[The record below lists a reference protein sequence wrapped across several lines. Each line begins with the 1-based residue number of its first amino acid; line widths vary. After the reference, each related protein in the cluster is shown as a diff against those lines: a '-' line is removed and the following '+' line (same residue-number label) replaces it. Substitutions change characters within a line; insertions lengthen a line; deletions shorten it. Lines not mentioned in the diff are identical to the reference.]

1 VRTLNHSFRLSR
13 GPTPFIAVVFAILLV
28 LIPIFLGARG
38 YLILISLVG
47 LVIVVGG
54 VIAVAFMSFA
64 ANEVRSALGAII
76 RMSKQ
81 TPKKADDL
89 TQDVASIVKWSSQ
102 IRNNGMRQFE
112 AAIGAASIDDPVI
125 KYGLNMV
132 LGEYR
137 PDEIR
142 SMINTAADASY
153 EREIRPAEILEAM
166 TSHAPAFGM
175 VGTLIGMV
183 AMLSDLSA
191 NMSAIGP
198 SLGVAFLSTLYG
210 VLSARMVYMPAATR
224 LRLEVERQR
233 SRHLFLAEGMA
244 MLAGKKSPTYI
255 QDWLNGFLRPEV
267 QDYFGSNSKSAAS
280 AARLRVV
287 GA

>member
-1 VRTLNHSFRLSR
+1 V
-13 GPTPFIAVVFAILLV
+13 LV
-28 LIPIFLGARG
+28 LLPIFLGARG
-38 YLILISLVG
+38 YLILISLAG

-112 AAIGAASIDDPVI
+112 AAIGAANIDDPVI

-198 SLGVAFLSTLYG
+198 SLAVAFLSTLYG

-267 QDYFGSNSKSAAS
+267 QDYFGSNTKSVAP

>member
-1 VRTLNHSFRLSR
+1 M
-13 GPTPFIAVVFAILLV
+13 PTPIIGAVFGIVLV

-38 YLILISLVG
+38 YLILISLAG
-47 LVIVVGG
+47 LLIVVGG

-64 ANEVRSALGAII
+64 ANEVRSALGAIV

-81 TPKKADDL
+81 PPRRADDL
-89 TQDVASIVKWSSQ
+89 RQDVANFVKWSSQ
-102 IRNNGMRQFE
+102 VRNNGMRQFE
-112 AAIGAASIDDPVI
+112 VAISASTVEDPVV

-132 LGEYR
+132 LGEYS
-137 PDEIR
+137 PDDIR

-153 EREIRPAEILEAM
+153 EREIRPANILEAM

-183 AMLSDLSA
+183 AMLGHLNA
-191 NMSAIGP
+191 NMSGIGS
-198 SLGVAFLSTLYG
+198 SLAVAFLSTLYG

-224 LRLEVERQR
+224 LRQEVERQR
-233 SRHLFLAEGMA
+233 ARHLFLAEGMA
-244 MLAGKKSPTYI
+244 MLAGKKSPMYI
-255 QDWLNGFLRPEV
+255 QDWLNGYLRPEI
-267 QDYFGSNSKSAAS
+267 QDYFGANGKSAAS
-280 AARLRVV
+280 AARLKVV